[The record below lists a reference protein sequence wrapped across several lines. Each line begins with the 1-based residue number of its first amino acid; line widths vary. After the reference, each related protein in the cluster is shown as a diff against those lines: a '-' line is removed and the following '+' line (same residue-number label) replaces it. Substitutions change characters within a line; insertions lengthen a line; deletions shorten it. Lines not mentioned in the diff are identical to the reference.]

1 MKNPGTADWN
11 CPQNVTIQ
19 PMYGCPVAEPEVG
32 HLRTMSVL
40 CRREL
45 IEKLTEATTVEQIHD
60 YGSIIGEVIAKYSK
74 DAPDEIDDFVWSFS
88 HGVSLETGTHDRH
101 EENEFKYIKMRYHR
115 QKIMKYIVSAY
126 ICATIT
132 MVIALIN
139 VLSKFF

>member
-1 MKNPGTADWN
+1 MKNP
-11 CPQNVTIQ
+11 NVTIQ
-19 PMYGCPVAEPEVG
+19 PMYGCPIAEPEVG

-88 HGVSLETGTHDRH
+88 HGVSLETGTHDRD
-101 EENEFKYIKMRYHR
+101 EENEFVYVKKCYVKDLQREYHKMGC
-115 QKIMKYIVSAY
+115 IVVFEAV
-126 ICATIT
+126 IIAVCAL
-132 MVIALIN
+132 ALAI
-139 VLSKFF
+139 F